1 MSILPQLIS
10 TAVVRVYCIG
20 FLFDFLI
27 ASNHVN
33 TQELYNDVKKG
44 KFKTTQHIKYWN
56 FLVDMLFYFI
66 SYKDFFR
73 LFYLTQ
79 QNIF

>member
-1 MSILPQLIS
+1 MLFFRFENKRLNVCALEFSLMSILPQLIS

-44 KFKTTQHIKYWN
+44 KFKTTQHIKY
-56 FLVDMLFYFI
+56 
-66 SYKDFFR
+66 
-73 LFYLTQ
+73 
-79 QNIF
+79 